1 MLGVRSASIYYLV
14 NATFTGGGIQ
24 GHKLDLA
31 CTENYGIHFSAHL
44 DQTQRNQ
51 CSIQARLGLSQH
63 VRRQHS
69 NVYAAAVEEDEQGIA
84 IDASELETE
93 EAGTIR
99 ILAVDLKRNDALLLL
114 KMKYINRVSQNALD
128 DIVGDVIKLFQA
140 RLLQLKEDLLTELG
154 PESITAMIDSVAKPL
169 RD

>member
-1 MLGVRSASIYYLV
+1 MIGAVHSFKPGFQLKCEINGCSSR
-14 NATFTGGGIQ
+14 TFT
-24 GHKLDLA
+24 
-31 CTENYGIHFSAHL
+31 NYRSY
-44 DQTQRNQ
+44 R
-51 CSIQARLGLSQH
+51 QH